1 MAKDVF
7 LVDTRVVALLAL
19 ERLLAL
25 VVEHVLLRDTQDRET
40 GQSGHRASANS
51 AAKLAACLCDGG
63 TLSEDQR
70 LQR

>member
-7 LVDTRVVALLAL
+7 LVDTGVITLVTL
-19 ERLLAL
+19 EWLLAL
-25 VVEHVLLRDTQDRET
+25 VVEHVLLQNTQTDRRVSEDAV
-40 GQSGHRASANS
+40 RAAISQGVCGGIS
-51 AAKLAACLCDGG
+51 TTG